1 MIDAKDVKEWEQS
14 QLTPK
19 MKKAAQFKVRIFV
32 PYARGA
38 VLIQSRKMMIPVYC
52 NSLTLEDNHD

>member
-1 MIDAKDVKEWEQS
+1 MINAKDVKEWEQS

-32 PYARGA
+32 HFAKGA
-38 VLIQSRKMMIPVYC
+38 VLIQSKKMMIPGCC
-52 NSLTLEDNHD
+52 NSLTWR